1 MKQEDKGA
9 IYGQLLNE
17 HTRLYNQ
24 INIIKGQ
31 NIDLTQ
37 QDKLKIQELER
48 KQIEIM
54 NRIKKLFD

>member
-1 MKQEDKGA
+1 MKQEDKGV